1 MIDLKGRVA
10 LITGGS
16 RGIGKSIAIKFASL
30 GADIAIADIATNHT
44 SIEESALEVKK
55 EIESMG
61 VKCFIVECDVSNF
74 EDSQNMVKEVIN
86 QYGKLDILVNNAGIT
101 RDTLLM
107 KMKEEDFDK
116 VIAVNLKGVFNCTKA
131 VTRPMMKQ
139 KYGKIINMASV
150 VGIMGNAG
158 QANYCASKAGVI
170 GFTKSTARELASRNI
185 TINAI
190 APGFIE
196 SDMTKVLKDE
206 VRASYESGIPMKKM
220 GQTEDVAN
228 VAAFLASDMSSY
240 VTGQTINVDGGM
252 VMQ

>member
-1 MIDLKGRVA
+1 MIDLKSRVA

-16 RGIGKSIAIKFASL
+16 RGIGKSIAIKLASL
-30 GADIAIADIATNHT
+30 GADIAINYT
-44 SIEESALEVKK
+44 SREESALEVKK
-55 EIESMG
+55 EIEDMG
-61 VKCFIVECDVSNF
+61 VRCFIIKCDVSNF
-74 EDSQNMVKEVIN
+74 EDSQNMVNEVIN
-86 QYGKLDILVNNAGIT
+86 EYSKIDILVNNAGIT
-101 RDTLLM
+101 KDGLLM

-116 VIAVNLKGVFNCTKA
+116 VISVNLKGVFNCTKA

-150 VGIMGNAG
+150 VGVMGNAG
-158 QANYCASKAGVI
+158 QSNYCASKAGVI

-196 SDMTKVLKDE
+196 SDMTNVLKDE
-206 VRASYESGIPMKKM
+206 VKAAYESSIPMKKM
-220 GQTEDVAN
+220 GKAEDVAN
-228 VAAFLASDMSSY
+228 VAAFLASDISSY

>member
-16 RGIGKSIAIKFASL
+16 RGIGKAIATKLASL
-30 GADIAIADIATNHT
+30 GADIAINYT
-44 SIEESALEVKK
+44 SREESALEVKK
-55 EIESMG
+55 EIENMG
-61 VKCFIVECDVSNF
+61 VRCFTVKCDVSNF
-74 EDSQNMVKEVIN
+74 EDSQNMVNEVIN
-86 QYGKLDILVNNAGIT
+86 EYGKLDILVNNAGIT
-101 RDTLLM
+101 KDGLLM

-116 VIAVNLKGVFNCTKA
+116 VISVNLKGVFNCTKA

-150 VGIMGNAG
+150 VGVMGNAG
-158 QANYCASKAGVI
+158 QSNYCASKAGVI

-196 SDMTKVLKDE
+196 SDMTNVLKDE
-206 VRASYESGIPMKKM
+206 VKAAYESSIPMKKM
-220 GQTEDVAN
+220 GKTEDVAN
-228 VAAFLASDMSSY
+228 VAAFLASDISSY

>member
-16 RGIGKSIAIKFASL
+16 RGIGKAIAIKFASL
-30 GADIAIADIATNHT
+30 GADIAINYT
-44 SIEESALEVKK
+44 SREESALEAKK
-55 EIESMG
+55 EIEDMG
-61 VKCFIVECDVSNF
+61 VKCFIIKCDISNF
-74 EDSQNMVKEVIN
+74 EDSQNMVNEVIN
-86 QYGKLDILVNNAGIT
+86 EYSKIDILVNNAGIT
-101 RDTLLM
+101 KDGLLM

-116 VIAVNLKGVFNCTKA
+116 VISVNLKGVFNCTKA
-131 VTRPMMKQ
+131 VTRSMMKQ

-150 VGIMGNAG
+150 VGVMGNAG
-158 QANYCASKAGVI
+158 QSNYCASKAGVI

-196 SDMTKVLKDE
+196 SDMTNVLKDK
-206 VRASYESGIPMKKM
+206 VKAAYESSIPMKKM
-220 GQTEDVAN
+220 GKTEDVAN
-228 VAAFLASDMSSY
+228 VAAFLASDISSY